1 MGDQVPV
8 LVYREP
14 GGQRNAA
21 QLALEVPALSLNCN
35 PYLSSAFDITGM
47 ICTTRL
53 GARLKW
59 DTATL
64 GRCRGER
71 LCVEHV

>member
-21 QLALEVPALSLNCN
+21 QLALEVPALSL
-35 PYLSSAFDITGM
+35 LREAERGMKTASSALRSNFETSV
-47 ICTTRL
+47 L
-53 GARLKW
+53 GFSSEEVQVVW
-59 DTATL
+59 
-64 GRCRGER
+64 
-71 LCVEHV
+71 